1 MRRLPRSSSSSLL
14 AFEAA
19 GLNNALNSCHPC
31 VSYEKL
37 LLDHLDLVD
46 QVVRGIARRHRL
58 SADETEEL
66 QAAIRFKL
74 VENDYDVLRRFQQ
87 RCSLRTYLTAVVHRF
102 FLDERNAK
110 WGKWRPSLEAKRR
123 GAVAMLLE
131 RLLTRDGCSFDQAV
145 EIMRTNHQIEE
156 SYEELHRLSLVFPT
170 RTRRRFVGEE
180 ALQNAASAARADAD
194 LEQGE
199 RAERASATAIALAAA
214 LKQLDPQDRVILKM
228 RFQDNFQVVQ
238 IARLLRVEAKP
249 LYRRLEQIMRVLRQA
264 MEAQGIRPEDV
275 EAITGSATADLDAAM
290 GADAAGKPVA
300 RPSVR

>member
-14 AFEAA
+14 AFDAA
-19 GLNNALNSCHPC
+19 GLNNAFNSCHPC

-37 LLDHLDLVD
+37 LLEHLDLVD

-66 QAAIRFKL
+66 QAAIRLKL

-87 RCSLRTYLTAVVHRF
+87 RCSLRTYLSAVVHRF

-110 WGKWRPSLEAKRR
+110 WGKWRPSLEAKRH

-156 SYEELHRLSLVFPT
+156 SHEELHRLSLVFPT
-170 RTRRRFVGEE
+170 RMRRRFVGED
-180 ALQNAASAARADAD
+180 ALQNAASEARAEAD

-199 RAERASATAIALAAA
+199 RTRRASAASAALAAA
-214 LKQLDPQDRVILKM
+214 LNELGPQDRVILKM
-228 RFQDNFQVVQ
+228 RFQDNFQVAQ
-238 IARLLRVEAKP
+238 IARLLRVDAKP
-249 LYRRLEQIMRVLRQA
+249 LYRRLEQIMKVLRQA
-264 MEAQGIRPEDV
+264 MAAQGISPEDV
-275 EAITGSATADLDAAM
+275 EAITGGAAADLDAVL
-290 GADAAGKPVA
+290 GAEAAGKPVA

>member
-14 AFEAA
+14 AFDAA
-19 GLNNALNSCHPC
+19 GLNNAFNSCHPC

-37 LLDHLDLVD
+37 LLEHLDLVD

-66 QAAIRFKL
+66 RAAIRLKL
-74 VENDYDVLRRFQQ
+74 VDNDYDVLRRFQQ

-110 WGKWRPSLEAKRR
+110 WGKWRPSLEAKRQ

-170 RTRRRFVGEE
+170 RMRRRFVGED
-180 ALQNAASAARADAD
+180 ALQNAASEARAEAD

-199 RAERASATAIALAAA
+199 RTRRASAASAALAAA
-214 LKQLDPQDRVILKM
+214 LNELGPQDRVILKM
-228 RFQDNFQVVQ
+228 RFQDNFQVAQ
-238 IARLLRVEAKP
+238 IARLLRVDAKP
-249 LYRRLEQIMRVLRQA
+249 LYRRLEQIMKVLRQA
-264 MEAQGIRPEDV
+264 MAAQGISPEDV
-275 EAITGSATADLDAAM
+275 EAITGGATADLDAVL
-290 GADAAGKPVA
+290 GAEAAGKPVA